1 MMSPGVVKIVLVAV
15 FMVLAAAPPSSAQ
28 SPDITKLQADITTLR
43 KDLDTVQR
51 ELQEIKSLL
60 RERRGT
66 AAPGEPLNVV
76 LSVGDSPFKGASDA
90 RVTLVEFTDYQCPF
104 CARHH
109 RETVPRLLD
118 TYVKTGKV
126 RYVVRDFPLES
137 IHPAAVKAAEAPHCA
152 AEGGK
157 YWEMHERLFAN
168 PKAMSPDDLVAHAQ
182 ALGLDAQAFK
192 SCLESGKYATR
203 VRQAQ
208 AEGARAGVRG
218 TPSFFLGLT
227 DPKSDKLTAVVAIRG
242 AHPYA
247 SFEAA
252 IEKLLAQPK

>member
-1 MMSPGVVKIVLVAV
+1 MMLPGVILAAV
-15 FMVLAAAPPSSAQ
+15 FMVLAAAPPSPAQ
-28 SPDITKLQADITTLR
+28 SPDTTKLQADVTTLR

-60 RERRGT
+60 RERLG

-76 LSVGDSPFKGASDA
+76 LSIGDSPFKGASDA

-168 PKAMSPDDLVAHAQ
+168 PKALSPDDLVAHAQ
-182 ALGLDAQAFK
+182 ALGLDSQAFK
-192 SCLESGKYATR
+192 SCLEVGKYAIR

-242 AHPYA
+242 AHPFA